1 MTPVKD
7 ETSHRSARAGR
18 GVLRVGFVPLLDAAP
33 LIAAFEIGA
42 FARAGLHVTLE
53 RQVGWGNVR
62 AKLAYGQL
70 HASHALVGMPPESL
84 LGREGSP
91 EPLVTLMSLGTG
103 GNAITLAKP
112 LIDAGV
118 RSASDLGR
126 YARTRGFGS
135 PLLLAHVFGCST
147 HHYAL
152 RAWLA
157 AGRVD
162 AERDVLLCVLPP
174 PQMTRQLHRGGIH
187 GFCCGE
193 PWNTLAEREGTGVV
207 VAWTTELFPAH
218 PEKVLAVG
226 RSWLSHNA
234 KVAEALV
241 GATLQGCAFC
251 SDPANA
257 RDLAAMLGRP
267 EYLDLPVEILA
278 ESIARVRAGRWDCSP
293 SATGPDASHTDWLLE
308 QMSHYGHLPPRTDV
322 ASVARQA
329 VDVSA
334 YQAATADPHSHRSST
349 TTAVL
354 PRMKERA

>member
-7 ETSHRSARAGR
+7 ETSHGSARAR

-118 RSASDLGR
+118 RSATDLGR
-126 YARTRGFGS
+126 YARTRGFGP
-135 PLLLAHVFGCST
+135 PLLLAHVFGCSS

-193 PWNTLAEREGTGVV
+193 PWNTLAEREGTGRV
-207 VAWTTELFPAH
+207 VAWTTEFFPAH

-234 KVAEALV
+234 KAAEALV
-241 GATLQGCAFC
+241 RATLQGCAFC
-251 SDPANA
+251 SDPANT
-257 RDLAAMLGRP
+257 RDLAVMLAKS
-267 EYLDLPVEILA
+267 EYLNLPLEVLA
-278 ESIARVRAGRWDCSP
+278 ESIAGVRAGRWDCSP
-293 SATGPDASHTDWLLE
+293 TATAPDASQAEWLLR
-308 QMSHYGHLPPRTDV
+308 QMSQHGHLPLSADV
-322 ASVARQA
+322 AAVARQS
-329 VDVSA
+329 VDAAA
-334 YQAATADPHSHRSST
+334 YQAATGEPGAHRSPS

>member
-1 MTPVKD
+1 VTPVLD
-7 ETSHRSARAGR
+7 ETSYRTARATR
-18 GVLRVGFVPLLDAAP
+18 GALRVGFVPLLDAAP

-42 FARAGLHVTLE
+42 FARAGLNVTLE

-91 EPLVTLMSLGTG
+91 EPLVTLMSLGVG
-103 GNAITLAKP
+103 GNAITLAKA
-112 LIDAGV
+112 LVNAGV
-118 RSASDLGR
+118 TSAADLGG
-126 YARTRGFGS
+126 YVRTPGFGP

-162 AERDVLLCVLPP
+162 LDRHALLCVLPP

-193 PWNTLAEREGTGVV
+193 PWNTVAEREGLGRV

-234 KVAEALV
+234 SAAEALV
-241 GATLQGCAFC
+241 RAALQGCAFA

-257 RDLAAMLGRP
+257 KDLAAMLARP
-267 EYLDLPVEILA
+267 EYLNLPIEILS
-278 ESIARVRAGRWDCSP
+278 ESLARVRSGRWDCSP
-293 SATGPDASHTDWLLE
+293 AAAAPAASHAEWLLR
-308 QMSHYGHLPPRTDV
+308 QMGHHGHLPPATDI
-322 ASVARQA
+322 AAVARQS
-329 VDVSA
+329 VDAAA
-334 YQAATADPHSHRSST
+334 YQRAVGESQSDGSSLTAP
-349 TTAVL
+349 VL
-354 PRMKERA
+354 PPMKERA